1 MVILLIIAAIILIAI
16 ILLVIQ
22 KSGVGKRV
30 PAAPDRFKDIGPG
43 EPRPKKPRTP
53 GLD

>member
-1 MVILLIIAAIILIAI
+1 MAILLIIAALILIAI
-16 ILLVIQ
+16 VLLVIR
-22 KSGVGKRV
+22 KSGVGRRV

-53 GLD
+53 GLN